1 VTRTLWGK
9 SNRSINYASNRRV
22 SVVDDDKS
30 GFANF
35 LGMRKTAVDRGILFE
50 KKDELDGL

>member
-9 SNRSINYASNRRV
+9 INRSINYASNRRV

-35 LGMRKTAVDRGILFE
+35 LDMRKTAVDRGILVE
-50 KKDELDGL
+50 KKDELEGL